1 MGYET
6 VLISLIGKGRNI
18 KKDINE
24 ESKSKGYIKTKY
36 YFEEVQDVIYT
47 SFFGSALYQFLDRQG
62 FFIDKWLIFGT
73 DKSNWSEL
81 LFLVDEQY
89 HDNLLE
95 LYDKVYDEENEQIS
109 KELLAKW
116 EKVLQQFIPGIR
128 LIMVDPL
135 DYEVFINYMI
145 KEIPNDKRNIV
156 LDITH
161 AFRHMPVIIAFS
173 LMTLKHIKDISNVIV
188 YYGAYELKEN
198 RNDINEPTPV
208 LKIDFINTLVSY
220 AENLAI
226 FNNSGYFPG
235 ILENLGISGTE
246 NTYFWLEM
254 NRQPRK
260 DLELI
265 NKKLEEKATYENYQG
280 EIAEHIGKELQPL
293 IDTTLDKRMIE
304 RARFFFTKKQYL
316 KALILLYEGII
327 IAIGKKYGF
336 YSGLDYK
343 EKEKIREYI
352 KDNKESIFKNKQQ
365 ENLYFEL
372 EYTRNA
378 AVHGSI
384 SRGVQNYVEQQ
395 DQFEFLFTY
404 NLETYKYLKGGKSC

>member
-1 MGYET
+1 
-6 VLISLIGKGRNI
+6 
-18 KKDINE
+18 
-24 ESKSKGYIKTKY
+24 
-36 YFEEVQDVIYT
+36 
-47 SFFGSALYQFLDRQG
+47 
-62 FFIDKWLIFGT
+62 
-73 DKSNWSEL
+73 
-81 LFLVDEQY
+81 
-89 HDNLLE
+89 
-95 LYDKVYDEENEQIS
+95 
-109 KELLAKW
+109 
-116 EKVLQQFIPGIR
+116 
-128 LIMVDPL
+128 
-135 DYEVFINYMI
+135 
-145 KEIPNDKRNIV
+145 
-156 LDITH
+156 
-161 AFRHMPVIIAFS
+161 
-173 LMTLKHIKDISNVIV
+173 
-188 YYGAYELKEN
+188 
-198 RNDINEPTPV
+198 
-208 LKIDFINTLVSY
+208 
-220 AENLAI
+220 
-226 FNNSGYFPG
+226 
-235 ILENLGISGTE
+235 
-246 NTYFWLEM
+246 M

-352 KDNKESIFKNKQQ
+352 KYNKESIFKNKQQ